1 MQEDQEQ
8 NRPVDLEE
16 DETGLAGLVV
26 PAPADNGTGF
36 ATPEDAVKAG
46 YTEFKSLD
54 PPIDPLAADRAAR
67 VAAIRAEAAAR
78 EADAAKAGKPFLEP
92 TQPSAALLAAQEER
106 AAVEMRANSAF
117 KVSNNAQEVLPSWEE
132 VVAKRQEDARIRRHQ
147 KELDERESN
156 QAKKEEFK
164 ARVLAARQPETVKHR
179 PQPTAPAISAQTLAE
194 MEAGR
199 RRSEEF
205 GRARGAVVMPV
216 IR

>member
-67 VAAIRAEAAAR
+67 VAAIRAEAAAK
-78 EADAAKAGKPFLEP
+78 EAEAAKAGKPFLEP